1 MNQQQKRWFCPG
13 GYWCGFPIAWLK
25 LFPLTKTFATP
36 TRGPVIIIYLACHG
50 IQNQFWIDFFQ
61 QKKNIFALAK
71 STTPTVRSPPT
82 ATCLTTPTW
91 TTCTSAASAML
102 NKDSKN
108 ILGNWYQVQ
117 QWPSGVLRRRRVCRH
132 ELVYRV
138 QCLLN
143 INRFNC
149 TYFLVSYAIFF
160 NKQQDFLMDSY
171 SSGSI

>member
-117 QWPSGVLRRRRVCRH
+117 QWPSGVLRRRRVCRRTCTSCTMLTH
-132 ELVYRV
+132 
-138 QCLLN
+138 
-143 INRFNC
+143 NRFDH
-149 TYFLVSYAIFF
+149 TYFLVSYEFFFQETAGFF
-160 NKQQDFLMDSY
+160 N
-171 SSGSI
+171 G